1 MAPHAHSSRRSAVR
15 RGPLRAWA
23 ETRGLV
29 GGHTAA
35 RRRVT
40 LRSADGT
47 HLHAVLLPGP
57 GTPGRGPAVVL
68 AHGFAAHGS
77 KPAYAWLAD
86 ELATRV
92 TVLVPDLR
100 GHGRSGG
107 ASHLGGAEGADV
119 AAGVDLLRG
128 LGHGWV
134 AAVGASMGGTS
145 VATAVADGVRVDA
158 AVLVSAPA
166 WIEDAPTTVPMQR
179 LHRLWTSTSGRLAV
193 RAGVGVRVASP
204 ARWQR
209 PRDPADALAGWD
221 GPLLVVHGDDD
232 AYFPLAHAQRLA
244 GRAGGTTTLWV
255 ERGFGHAEDG
265 FRGTFGVRLADA
277 LLHAARHDRMPDR
290 QELPWPA

>member
-1 MAPHAHSSRRSAVR
+1 MAPHAHSSSGPAAS

-23 ETRGLV
+23 ETRGLL
-29 GGHTAA
+29 GGHAA
-35 RRRVT
+35 PRRRVT

-47 HLHAVLLPGP
+47 DLHAVLLPGP
-57 GTPGRGPAVVL
+57 GGPGDGPAVLL
-68 AHGFAAHGS
+68 AHGFAARGA

-86 ELATRV
+86 ELATRT

-100 GHGRSGG
+100 GHGRSRG

-119 AAGVDLLRG
+119 AAGVELLRD

-145 VATAVADGVRVDA
+145 VANAVADGTALDA
-158 AVLVSAPA
+158 AVLVSSPA
-166 WIEDAPTTVPMQR
+166 WIEDVPSTEPMQR
-179 LHRLWTSTSGRLAV
+179 LHRLWTSAAGRTAV

-209 PRDPADALAGWD
+209 PRDPAEALAGWD
-221 GPLLVVHGDDD
+221 RPLLVVHGDDD
-232 AYFPLAHAQRLA
+232 AYFPIAHAERLA
-244 GRAGGTTTLWV
+244 ARTGGSTTLWV

-265 FRGTFGVRLADA
+265 FRGTFGLRLADA
-277 LLHAARHDRMPDR
+277 LLHAAAHDRMPDR